1 MPVVPGIVMPALR
14 SPRQSAAALLVLAL
28 LAPAAGHAQ
37 ELEPR
42 RWSHLPV
49 GVNFAALGYAYTDGN
64 IFLDP
69 AIVVEDAQADIH
81 SLGLGYVRSFGLFGR
96 SARID
101 IGVPFSNGH
110 WEGEA
115 NGQMV
120 ETRRQGFGDPK
131 LRFAINLLG
140 SPAQTGAEFA
150 KFTPRTIVGA
160 AVEIYAPLG
169 EYYTDRLVNLGSNRW
184 AVQPQLGIVHNAG
197 HWTFEATGSAW
208 FFGDND
214 DYQAPGRELEQDPLY
229 TLQLHAIHTFRPGL
243 WASLSGAYGYGGR
256 AIINNVANPNKQGNL
271 LWAVSFGFPIDR
283 RQGVK
288 IAFQRGHTTEETG
301 VDYNRLILAYS
312 LMWGGR

>member
-1 MPVVPGIVMPALR
+1 M
-14 SPRQSAAALLVLAL
+14 SAAVGIARSARRRTWRLATLGAAVLAL
-28 LAPAAGHAQ
+28 QATADAQ

-49 GVNFAALGYAYTDGN
+49 GVNFAGFGYAYTDGN

-69 AIVVEDAQADIH
+69 AVLIEDAQADIH
-81 SLGLGYVRSFGLFGR
+81 TLAFGYVRSFGLFGR

-101 IGVPFSNGH
+101 FGVPLSNGH
-110 WEGEA
+110 WEGMVDGA
-115 NGQMV
+115 RV

-131 LRFAINLLG
+131 LRFAINLTG
-140 SPAQTGAEFA
+140 SPAQTFAEFA
-150 KFTPRTIVGA
+150 TFQPRTIVGA
-160 AVEIYAPLG
+160 ALEVFVPVG

-184 AVQPQLGIVHNAG
+184 AFQPQIGLVHNTG
-197 HWTFEATGSAW
+197 PWTFEANGSVW

-229 TLQLHAIHTFRPGL
+229 TLQAHAICTFRPGL

-256 AIINNVANPNKQGNL
+256 AIINNVVNPNEQGNL
-271 LWAVSFGFPIDR
+271 LWALSFGFPIDR
-283 RQGVK
+283 RQGIK

-301 VDYNRLILAYS
+301 VDYNRIILAYS

>member
-1 MPVVPGIVMPALR
+1 MSSLVRILMSELR
-14 SPRQSAAALLVLAL
+14 VIRPLATALLAVAL
-28 LAPAAGHAQ
+28 LAPAAGQAQ

-42 RWSHLPV
+42 RWSHLPL
-49 GVNFAALGYAYTDGN
+49 GVNFAGLGYVYTDGN

-69 AIVVEDAQADIH
+69 AILVEDAQADIH
-81 SLGLGYVRSFGLFGR
+81 SVGLGYIHSFGLFGR

-110 WEGEA
+110 WEGVA
-115 NGQMV
+115 NGQFV

-131 LRFAINLLG
+131 LRFALNLLG
-140 SPAQTGAEFA
+140 SPAQTRAEFA

-160 AVEIYAPLG
+160 ALEISAPLG

-184 AVQPQLGIVHNAG
+184 TVQPQLGVVHTTG
-197 HWTFEATGSAW
+197 HWSFEATGSVW

-229 TLQLHAIHTFRPGL
+229 TVQLHAIYTFRPGL

-256 AIINNVANPNKQGNL
+256 AIVNNVVNPNEQGNF
-271 LWAVSFGFPIDR
+271 LWAASFGFPIDR

-288 IAFQRGHTTEETG
+288 VAFQRGTTTEETG
-301 VDYNRLILAYS
+301 VDYDRLIFAYS